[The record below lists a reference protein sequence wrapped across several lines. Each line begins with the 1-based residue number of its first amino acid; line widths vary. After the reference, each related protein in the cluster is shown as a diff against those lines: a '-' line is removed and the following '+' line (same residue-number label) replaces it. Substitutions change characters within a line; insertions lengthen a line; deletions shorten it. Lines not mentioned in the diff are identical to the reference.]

1 MNILILINPATNYK
15 RFFYQLSN
23 VFEDMGHSIYY
34 AADSKRTI
42 YMNPL
47 AAIDSSSDTFYFD
60 EFFKNNYHSCDDS
73 LYESTWGESLFSD
86 IDRVITK
93 NSNIKHT
100 SEYWVKAKNSLDK
113 FFEQIIVEKNI
124 DFVLYENVSNSFEYS
139 AYRIANKY
147 DRKYMGLSSSRIS
160 GRYELHTSIID
171 REVELIS
178 NLRNTPIDSKELDW
192 YELYQKNILNMQ
204 PDYMVDNA
212 TSKTKYKDIFN
223 LNNLKKFAKAIN
235 AHGSY
240 NHQYDYM
247 NSSPLFSMLHG
258 LQYSMKRNI
267 NVKALEQYYLTSEA
281 LKKAIEV
288 DEFYIYPMHYHPES
302 STSVLAPSYTN
313 EFNNILNIS
322 NNLPL
327 GTYLYVKDHANAVG
341 VQSTDFYKKI
351 QLLPAVKLIHHKV
364 NIKNLIIKSKGVIT
378 VNSTAGYEAQ
388 VLGKPVILL
397 GRVFYESFKNVYK
410 VNNFSEIY
418 ETIKT
423 MSELNSK
430 EVLKDIIAYYK
441 YTYSGVLDFDKENY
455 SEDYFADMAKN
466 IIERY
471 RIG

>member
-15 RFFYQLSN
+15 RFFYQLSKA
-23 VFEDMGHSIYY
+23 FEDMGHNIYY

-47 AAIDSSSDTFYFD
+47 AAIDASSDNFYFD
-60 EFFKNNYHSCDDS
+60 EFFKNNYHNCDDS
-73 LYESTWGESLFSD
+73 LYESTWEESLFSD

-93 NSNIKHT
+93 NSNINHT
-100 SEYWVKAKNSLDK
+100 SEYWIKAKNSLDK

-139 AYRIANKY
+139 AYRVANKY
-147 DRKYMGLSSSRIS
+147 DRKYIALSSCRIP

-178 NLRNTPIDSKELDW
+178 NLRNTPINSEELDW
-192 YELYQKNILNMQ
+192 YESYRENISTVQ
-204 PDYMVDNA
+204 PDYMVDSA
-212 TSKTKYKDIFN
+212 TSKTRYKDIFN
-223 LNNLKKFAKAIN
+223 PNNLKKFTKAIK
-235 AHGSY
+235 AHRSY
-240 NHQYDYM
+240 DHQYDYM
-247 NSSPLFSMLHG
+247 NGSPLFSILQS
-258 LQYSMKRNI
+258 LQYSIKRNT
-267 NVKALEQYYLTSEA
+267 NTKGLEQYYLTSET
-281 LKKAIEV
+281 LRKAIEV

-322 NNLPL
+322 NNLPF
-327 GTYLYVKDHANAVG
+327 GTYLYVKDHTNAVG

-351 QLLPAVKLIHHKV
+351 QLLPAVKLVHHKV

-378 VNSTAGYEAQ
+378 INSTAGYEALM
-388 VLGKPVILL
+388 LGKPVILL
-397 GRVFYESFKNVYK
+397 GRVLYESFKNVYF

-418 ETIKT
+418 DTIKT
-423 MSELNSK
+423 IGKVDSE

-441 YTYSGVLDFDKENY
+441 YTYSGVLDFDKESY

-471 RIG
+471 RVG